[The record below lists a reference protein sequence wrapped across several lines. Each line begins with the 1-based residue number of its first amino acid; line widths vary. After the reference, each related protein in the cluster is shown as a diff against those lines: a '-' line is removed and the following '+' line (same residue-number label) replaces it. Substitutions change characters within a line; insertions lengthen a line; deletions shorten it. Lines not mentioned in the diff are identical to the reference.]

1 MRREAEGNTGMTKL
15 IGIEEHFVTADIRA
29 AWQHLQ
35 LDRRALAGS
44 IGVRSRSG
52 STTWAKGESR

>member
-1 MRREAEGNTGMTKL
+1 MTKL